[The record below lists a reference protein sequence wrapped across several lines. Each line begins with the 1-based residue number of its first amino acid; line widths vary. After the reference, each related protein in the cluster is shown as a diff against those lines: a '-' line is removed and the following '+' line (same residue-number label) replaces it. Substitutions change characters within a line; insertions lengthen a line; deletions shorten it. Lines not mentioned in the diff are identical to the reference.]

1 MEEFDS
7 DDDER
12 PIESYPGFIGMT
24 MDYDFFPE
32 KQLDCLRNLNW
43 NRYADLLEWVPD
55 DHTIEVAFRKGL
67 RHIKYTPVYSSIHM
81 LLDQVPSVKV
91 FYDPG
96 GKSPGSATIY
106 IFFIA
111 DGVSE
116 EELEHDVLALE
127 AALQSD
133 FQTLEAQHG
142 QELDQ
147 IIRARDPRKYR

>member
-1 MEEFDS
+1 MEEFVS

-24 MDYDFFPE
+24 MDYDFLPE

-43 NRYADLLEWVPD
+43 KRYRYLLEWAPD
-55 DHTIEVAFRKGL
+55 DHTIEVVFRKGL
-67 RHIKYTPVYSSIHM
+67 RRVKNTLFDSSIHM

-91 FYDPG
+91 FHDPG
-96 GKSPGSATIY
+96 GESPGSAAIY

-133 FQTLEAQHG
+133 FLTLEAKHG

-147 IIRARDPRKYR
+147 IISARAQQAI